1 MNSAAM
7 GAREQ
12 ASNPTLVARVSEAP
26 FGPRGAQVGSRVVA
40 SEAASCGGSP
50 YPHEPGSRMGTRA

>member
-50 YPHEPGSRMGTRA
+50 